1 MNVKTRKR
9 LFNLMRI
16 VICIGALW
24 YVVQGVTV
32 DDHIALTNGQTIT
45 GQVLDSTDPIVIQLT
60 NGAQSRV
67 AHQQVAVN
75 EQGNL
80 RISYGLRT
88 AWQKSQ
94 KQLLLLALAIY
105 FPIVFLQSLRIQWLL
120 KAQEIKIGF
129 VDAVRFSFAGNF
141 LNFAAPLGSNAGDVF
156 KAYFLSLHTHRKT
169 EAVATVFYDRVVGLA
184 SLLFVVAMITLFS
197 RPGSKLA
204 EFRPYMLSMLGGGI
218 GLTIIYFAPPIRK
231 HLLPGSMLK
240 RIPMIDH
247 IRRADAAAHALLKH
261 KGLVVCAIL
270 VTMLLQAIAV
280 AAYFTIAISLAF
292 NANLGN
298 FLEYYTY
305 FCTGVVIQALPGPPQ
320 GLGTVEL
327 AYSYFFKAFGSASQ
341 IICLAFAIRLLVL
354 VAALP
359 GLWVTMTGSYKPQT
373 SVDSKTD
380 NPPSDTP
387 PTTKVQKADLASV

>member
-1 MNVKTRKR
+1 MIAKNRKHV
-9 LFNLMRI
+9 FNLLRI

-24 YVVQGVTV
+24 YVVRGVTV
-32 DDHIALTNGQTIT
+32 DDHITLTD
-45 GQVLDSTDPIVIQLT
+45 DSTIAGRVIDDADPIVVLLT
-60 NGAQSRV
+60 SGEQTSIARD
-67 AHQQVAVN
+67 QVAVN

-88 AWQKSQ
+88 AWYASNKW
-94 KQLLLLALAIY
+94 LLLLALAIY
-105 FPIVFLQSLRIQWLL
+105 FPVVFLQSLRIQWLL

-129 VDAVRFSFAGNF
+129 LDAVRFSFAGNF

-156 KAYFLSLHTHRKT
+156 KAYFLSLHTNRKT
-169 EAVATVFYDRVVGLA
+169 EAIATVLYDRVVGLA

-197 RPGSKLA
+197 PADTRLA

-218 GLTIIYFAPPIRK
+218 GLTIVYFAPPVRK
-231 HLLPGSMLK
+231 YLLPQSLLH

-261 KGLVVCAIL
+261 KGLVVSAVM
-270 VTMLLQAIAV
+270 VTILLQAIAV

-292 NANLGN
+292 DARIGN

-327 AYSYFFKAFGSASQ
+327 AYSYFFKTFGSASQ

-359 GLWVTMTGSYKPQT
+359 GLWVTMTGSYKPQASIDLPQEKPT
-373 SVDSKTD
+373 TDTSKT
-380 NPPSDTP
+380 
-387 PTTKVQKADLASV
+387 KADLASV

>member
-1 MNVKTRKR
+1 MTRKR
-9 LFNLMRI
+9 LFNLLRI

-24 YVVQGVTV
+24 YVVQSVTV
-32 DDHIALTNGQTIT
+32 EDHIALTNGQAIT
-45 GQVLDSTDPIVIQLT
+45 GQVLDTSDPVIIQLP
-60 NGAQSRV
+60 NGEQSQV
-67 AHQQVAVN
+67 PWQQISVN
-75 EQGNL
+75 EQGDL
-80 RISYGLRT
+80 RISYGLKT
-88 AWQKSQ
+88 AWRVSRK
-94 KQLLLLALAIY
+94 KLLLLALVIY

-120 KAQEIKIGF
+120 RAQEIKIGF

-156 KAYFLSLHTHRKT
+156 KAYFLSLHTDRKT

-197 RPGSKLA
+197 QSNTKLA
-204 EFRPYMLSMLGGGI
+204 EFRPYILSMLACGV
-218 GLTIIYFAPPIRK
+218 GLTIVYFAPPIRK
-231 HLLPGSMLK
+231 YLLPKSLLS

-261 KGLVVCAIL
+261 KGLVISAVL

-280 AAYFTIAISLAF
+280 AAYFTIAFALAF
-292 NANLGN
+292 NADLGD
-298 FLEYYTY
+298 FLEFYTY

-327 AYSYFFKAFGSASQ
+327 AYSYFFKSFGSASQ
-341 IICLAFAIRLLVL
+341 IICLAFAVRILVL

-373 SVDSKTD
+373 SVDLVED
-380 NPPSDTP
+380 NPSSDTNP
-387 PTTKVQKADLASV
+387 ATKANKADFASV